1 MEGKFIDRILICTD
15 CKEEFVFTAS
25 AQDYFAGRGFMDDP
39 RRCKSCYLELKKA
52 KRRNERELTGRG
64 QLENELPEEE
74 FSLASDDLPNGN
86 SREVSDLD

>member
-1 MEGKFIDRILICTD
+1 MEEKFIDRILICTD

-52 KRRNERELTGRG
+52 KRRSERELTGRSH
-64 QLENELPEEE
+64 LETELPEAEL
-74 FSLASDDLPNGN
+74 SLASEDLPNGN